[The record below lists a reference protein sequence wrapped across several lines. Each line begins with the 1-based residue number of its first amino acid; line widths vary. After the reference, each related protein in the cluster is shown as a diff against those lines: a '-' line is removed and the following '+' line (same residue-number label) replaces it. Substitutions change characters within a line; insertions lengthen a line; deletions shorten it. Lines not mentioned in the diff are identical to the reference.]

1 MSTVNDLDYFL
12 KNYKL
17 FPALIQIAHF
27 SNKLYCDNNVFAD
40 FPLTINGKKYKPNV
54 TQWGLFFIAHR
65 LILCSNDGRSSNF
78 EYQDLLQANQIFNDL
93 NEPFLEDG
101 DLVGFLGR
109 ISHEQCWWQD
119 RYMLKFS
126 RNYIILVELHNKF
139 KNEIKVDLDKVF
151 YENFNL
157 TIKDF
162 LIIAFII
169 FGQSQINPCFTL
181 EDLYDIQIPE
191 LNVVLKVE
199 KINSFI
205 KLVSASYSQIRELYY
220 ESNKMILP
228 VVLPNFERYAFNP
241 LLTYPLVKCD
251 LSFKQSRNNLVVTNS
266 VVFLKKFMDG
276 VYWLLRDL
284 YSGPNSRDFL
294 QSFGDLFEIYVG
306 EILKRYFGEHKVI
319 NLNDYRELKTNN
331 KKQSKIADWLID
343 IDDLILIF
351 ECKSQLLP
359 MKVKQTF
366 NKKFLDDWSIDAFKK
381 GAKQLES
388 TVQLLQKDH
397 NYQGKKFF
405 KFIVLNEDLY
415 LAENRIFKDL
425 IMSNIPKENSDFYI
439 ITIQELE
446 LLEVPIKKFGIHRIM
461 AEKQDIDKRN
471 RLEEGQNFI
480 HVYKSIGD
488 VELTNSWLEETYDKF
503 FDEFKL

>member
-1 MSTVNDLDYFL
+1 MSTVNDLDRFL

-17 FPALIQIAHF
+17 FPALIRIAHF
-27 SNKLYCDNNVFAD
+27 SNELCRNSNVSAD
-40 FPLTINGKKYKPNV
+40 FPLTRHGRTYKQTI
-54 TQWGLFFIAHR
+54 TQWGLFFIANR

-78 EYQDLLQANQIFNDL
+78 EYQDLLQANQIFNEL
-93 NEPFLEDG
+93 KEPLLEDG
-101 DLVGFLGR
+101 DLLGFMGR
-109 ISHEQCWWQD
+109 ISHEQFWWQD
-119 RYMLKFS
+119 RYMYNFS
-126 RNYIILVELHNKF
+126 RNYIILVELHDKF

-157 TIKDF
+157 TIKEF
-162 LIIAFII
+162 LITAFII
-169 FGQSQINPCFTL
+169 FAKSQINPYFTL
-181 EDLYDIQIPE
+181 EDLHDIQITE
-191 LNVVLKVE
+191 LDTILKVA

-251 LSFKQSRNNLVVTNS
+251 LSFNQSRHNLVVTNS

-284 YSGPNSRDFL
+284 YSESNSRDFL

-343 IDDLILIF
+343 IDDSILIF

-366 NKKFLDDWSIDAFKK
+366 NKKFLDDWSIDAFQK

-388 TVQLLQKDH
+388 TVQLLQKDQD
-397 NYQGKKFF
+397 YQEKKFL
-405 KFIVLNEDLY
+405 KFIVFNEDLY
-415 LAENRIFKDL
+415 LGENRIFKDL
-425 IMSNIPKENSDFYI
+425 IISNIPKENSDFYI
-439 ITIQELE
+439 ITIKELE
-446 LLEVPIKKFGIHRIM
+446 LLEIPIKKFGIHRII

-471 RLEEGQNFI
+471 RLEEGHNFI
-480 HVYKSIGD
+480 HVCRNIED
-488 VELTNSWLEETYDKF
+488 MELTNSWLEETYDKF
-503 FDEFKL
+503 FNEFKL

>member
-1 MSTVNDLDYFL
+1 MSTVNDLDRFL

-17 FPALIQIAHF
+17 FPALIRIAHF
-27 SNKLYCDNNVFAD
+27 SNRLFLDNNVFAD
-40 FPLTINGKKYKPNV
+40 FPLTINGRTYKQTV

-65 LILCSNDGRSSNF
+65 LILSSNDGRSSNF
-78 EYQDLLQANQIFNDL
+78 EHQDLFQANQIFNDL
-93 NEPFLEDG
+93 NEPFLQDS
-101 DLVGFLGR
+101 DLFGLMGR
-109 ISHEQCWWQD
+109 VSYEQFWWQD
-119 RYMLKFS
+119 CYTYNFS
-126 RNYIILVELHNKF
+126 RNYIILVELHDKF
-139 KNEIKVDLDKVF
+139 KDVIKVDLDKVF

-191 LNVVLKVE
+191 LDVVLKVE

-205 KLVSASYSQIRELYY
+205 KLVSASYSQIRELSF
-220 ESNKMILP
+220 ESNRRILP
-228 VVLPNFERYAFNP
+228 VELPDFERYAFNP
-241 LLTYPLVKCD
+241 LLTYPLVKCH
-251 LSFKQSRNNLVVTNS
+251 LGYKQSRNSFVVTNS

-284 YSGPNSRDFL
+284 YNESNSEYFL

-306 EILKRYFGEHKVI
+306 EILKRYFGEHEVI
-319 NLNDYRELKTNN
+319 NLNDYLKLKPKSKN
-331 KKQSKIADWLID
+331 QPKIADWLID
-343 IDDLILIF
+343 IGDSILIF
-351 ECKSQLLP
+351 ECKSQLIP
-359 MKVKQTF
+359 MKLKQTF
-366 NKKFLDDWSIDAFKK
+366 NKKFWNDWSIKVVKK
-381 GAKQLES
+381 AAEQLDS
-388 TVQLLQKDH
+388 TLQLLQKDPD
-397 NYQGKKFF
+397 YKEKKFF

-415 LAENRIFKDL
+415 LAENRIFK
-425 IMSNIPKENSDFYI
+425 ENSDFYI

-446 LLEVPIKKFGIHRIM
+446 LLEAPIKKFGIHRIM

-488 VELTNSWLEETYDKF
+488 VELTNNWLQETYDKF